1 MLQIKPSRSFVKKY
15 LQASHDSLN
24 HAKPS
29 IVDRGI
35 ELLVM
40 SQLKRTRKGRPARN
54 AQRSALIVTRGKTTG
69 RDAQIKPKQAQR
81 VIADEAALAR
91 RLESNIDAPDSVE
104 AFLERA
110 TSMTVAWESN
120 QAESALILSD
130 SPHDDSDDSTLFE
143 SLPIPQRPAWDKN
156 TTAAELR
163 EREEKSFLIWRRAIA
178 EREERERSRLEAQLN
193 DGDFLAPSSTASTP
207 FERNLEV
214 WRQLWRT
221 LERSDCVFVIVDARW
236 PDFYAP
242 NHLLTYVSHLG
253 KKAVVVINKADFL
266 KQPQRAAWAAH
277 WASRGIA
284 CAFFSA
290 RREQACIDGAA
301 KGCVFN
307 VNEDDEDRTT
317 RLLRPEELLE
327 LGASLAAERYAADQ
341 SRPKCIGMVGYPNVG
356 KSSCVNALR
365 GATGHGVG
373 ARAAVSATPGKTK
386 HLQTLRVGEE
396 LELCDCP
403 GLVFPAL
410 VTNGAAELVCSGVVP
425 LARARDPVAAA
436 RLVAMRIPSAV
447 FDLHYGTVLT
457 RSDVFASNDDLLDAY
472 CNHRNYKAA
481 GSGVNDRRRAATDIV
496 RDYVDGVLLHCH
508 PPPDCVDIEAF
519 VAHTRATA
527 LDPSS
532 ALRAKL
538 DKALLTAKR
547 PGGRHTRSADILV
560 AASRAGFELD
570 DGIPSDAATRSIPP
584 PPLPHGSAASVSH
597 TITKRSNKW
606 GKKGRRFRDPEPYG
620 ARDAVNVL

>member
-1 MLQIKPSRSFVKKY
+1 ML
-15 LQASHDSLN
+15 SHETL
-24 HAKPS
+24 APVS
-29 IVDRGI
+29 IQCR
-35 ELLVM
+35 M

-81 VIADEAALAR
+81 VISDEAALAR
-91 RLESNIDAPDSVE
+91 RLQSNIDAPDSVE

-110 TSMTVAWESN
+110 TNKTVAWESSE
-120 QAESALILSD
+120 AESALVLSD
-130 SPHDDSDDSTLFE
+130 SPRENSDDSILFE
-143 SLPIPQRPAWDKN
+143 SLPIPKRPAWDKN

-163 EREEKSFLIWRRAIA
+163 EREENSFLIWRREIA
-178 EREERERSRLEAQLN
+178 KREEGERSRLEAQMN
-193 DGDFLAPSSTASTP
+193 DGDFLAPSSMAATP

-221 LERSDCVFVIVDARW
+221 LERSDCVFLIVDARW

-242 NHLLTYVSHLG
+242 RDLLAYVSRLG

-266 KQPQRAAWAAH
+266 KQPQRAAWAEH

-290 RREQACIDGAA
+290 KQEQKCIDGAA
-301 KGCVFN
+301 KGGVFN
-307 VNEDDEDRTT
+307 VNDGDEDQTT
-317 RLLRPEELLE
+317 RLLRPTELLE
-327 LGASLAAERYAADQ
+327 LGASLAAERHADQ

-365 GATGHGVG
+365 GVTGHGVG

-425 LARARDPVAAA
+425 LARARDPVAAV
-436 RLVAMRIPSAV
+436 RLVAMRVPSAV

-457 RSDVFASNDDLLDAY
+457 RSDVFASSDQLLDAY
-472 CNHRNYKAA
+472 CNHKNYKAA
-481 GSGVNDRRRAATDIV
+481 GSGVNDRRRAATDII

-508 PPPDCVDIEAF
+508 PPPDCVDMDAF
-519 VAHTRATA
+519 VTHTRATA

-532 ALRAKL
+532 ALRTKL
-538 DKALLTAKR
+538 DKALLSARR

-560 AASRAGFELD
+560 AASRAGFEVND
-570 DGIPSDAATRSIPP
+570 AIPADTATRGVPP
-584 PPLPHGSAASVSH
+584 RPLPYRSASAGHAV
-597 TITKRSNKW
+597 TKKSNKW
-606 GKKGRRFRDPEPYG
+606 GKKGRRFRDPEPYRAG
-620 ARDAVNVL
+620 DVLDIL